1 MKRLIFIA
9 GSCGLLLV
17 GGSVCYVYLDRFDSP
32 DCAKPPPVIA
42 AAQSAMSRS
51 TETASLVTNQAE
63 EVPLN
68 AALTGKVKNAE
79 AGAEAGTESILSL
92 GVEGQTALGPGSR
105 GAVRRLMNT
114 ALPIKDRLAEIKA
127 ISALDNAVSA
137 QTLMALGDEETY
149 LNYAAVEA
157 LGHMTQPGIAQYL
170 EDKLEHADPKVL
182 CAAIHSLSLIAG
194 EAAVS
199 HIIETLHSNTVRPDG
214 YQKLVCSAC
223 VKALGRIRT
232 ASAVPVLKQEL
243 TQTVGRYMQY
253 DYGSTVVDALM
264 EIGDPAGHPVLLAYA
279 NRLKHLQQGM
289 TDNPMGQYYLDRKIE
304 ETLAAADQLDS
315 TGGPK

>member
-1 MKRLIFIA
+1 
-9 GSCGLLLV
+9 
-17 GGSVCYVYLDRFDSP
+17 
-32 DCAKPPPVIA
+32 
-42 AAQSAMSRS
+42 
-51 TETASLVTNQAE
+51 
-63 EVPLN
+63 
-68 AALTGKVKNAE
+68 
-79 AGAEAGTESILSL
+79 
-92 GVEGQTALGPGSR
+92 
-105 GAVRRLMNT
+105 
-114 ALPIKDRLAEIKA
+114 
-127 ISALDNAVSA
+127 
-137 QTLMALGDEETY
+137 MALGDEETY